1 MKASIDRSGCI
12 GCTLCATVC
21 PEVFFMA
28 DDGKADVSQTL
39 CLRHCRKAL
48 KTPGLNAPYPLSI
61 LRNNSIG
68 KDLCHEAAFA
78 RSS

>member
-28 DDGKADVSQTL
+28 DDGKADVSQTPVPE
-39 CLRHCRKAL
+39 AL
-48 KTPGLNAPYPLSI
+48 QESAQN
-61 LRNNSIG
+61 
-68 KDLCHEAAFA
+68 A
-78 RSS
+78 RSQCPVSVYRY